1 MQIKRINAW
10 FKTATRYD
18 VNNLLSKIILSDR
31 QKQVFEM
38 FYLKRQNIGFI
49 ADTLGFSV
57 FSLCMAKK
65 ALRENPDLLDHFFDS
80 PIVASVVKTE
90 GDEYDLDIL
99 VKTIKGV
106 LTDDS
111 YSIILP
117 KILMFAPKD
126 CIIKINAADIDKI
139 ISYIQTMPMA

>member
-10 FKTATRYD
+10 FKVATRYD

-57 FSLCMAKK
+57 RVISEELSLI
-65 ALRENPDLLDHFFDS
+65 R
-80 PIVASVVKTE
+80 
-90 GDEYDLDIL
+90 
-99 VKTIKGV
+99 
-106 LTDDS
+106 
-111 YSIILP
+111 
-117 KILMFAPKD
+117 
-126 CIIKINAADIDKI
+126 DKI
-139 ISYIQTMPMA
+139 SAVIQQ